1 MLVASQPPLLLQNR
15 TVSSAGFCDR
25 QPLCCGRGW
34 CPKGGREALQG
45 MSPYESPPSTS
56 DARSGTRLN
65 GGAFRG
71 APGLVMALCTTR
83 LRRTG
88 QYLARAHTLR
98 ATAASACRSARTR
111 SFIRR
116 LPRSDGGQGH
126 HAKQRERRQDTG
138 TETPIR
144 GTPLAASASPTRC
157 GGAGWPRRESHSP
170 SSFAAR
176 LSRRVSGCCGAGDP
190 GAQ

>member
-98 ATAASACRSARTR
+98 ATAASGCRSARTR

-138 TETPIR
+138 TETARLWP
-144 GTPLAASASPTRC
+144 PA
-157 GGAGWPRRESHSP
+157 PRRRGAAVRAGHSP
-170 SSFAAR
+170 GSFAAR
-176 LSRRVSGCCGAGDP
+176 SSRGVSGCCGAGDP